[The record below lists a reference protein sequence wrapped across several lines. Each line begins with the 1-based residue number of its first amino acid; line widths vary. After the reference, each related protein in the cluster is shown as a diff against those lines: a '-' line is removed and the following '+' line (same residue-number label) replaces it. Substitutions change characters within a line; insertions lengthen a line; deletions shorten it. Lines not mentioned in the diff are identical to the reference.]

1 MPDLILASASKARQT
16 LLHQAGVKFRTQV
29 SQLDEASFKASLKA
43 EDATAQ
49 MAAEALGE
57 LKARKVAQQIPESL
71 VIGADQIL
79 SINDIWFDKP
89 VDLEHARAHL
99 AALSGKTHFLHTS
112 VSVLRGEQV
121 LWHHNETC
129 EMTMRDL
136 SADFID
142 AYLAQEGE
150 EVLHEP
156 VRGVADVGAALRS
169 RRRVDERHVPE
180 ASDLRGEG
188 YRKLPPG
195 CRARSH
201 LGLVHAVHREVFL
214 KGIRL

>member
-150 EVLHEP
+150 EVLYS
-156 VRGVADVGAALRS
+156 VGAYRL
-169 RRRVDERHVPE
+169 
-180 ASDLRGEG
+180 EG
-188 YRKLPPG
+188 LGAQLFSKIYG
-195 CRARSH
+195 DFFTI
-201 LGLVHAVHREVFL
+201 LGLPLLPLLEFL
-214 KGIRL
+214 RNNQILKR

>member
-1 MPDLILASASKARQT
+1 MNRQLKEIKDPDLIIGLGCSNG
-16 LLHQAGVKFRTQV
+16 LGF
-29 SQLDEASFKASLKA
+29 LDKRV
-43 EDATAQ
+43 
-49 MAAEALGE
+49 EALGE

-150 EVLHEP
+150 EVLYS
-156 VRGVADVGAALRS
+156 VGAYRL
-169 RRRVDERHVPE
+169 
-180 ASDLRGEG
+180 EG
-188 YRKLPPG
+188 LGAQLFSKIYG
-195 CRARSH
+195 DFFTI
-201 LGLVHAVHREVFL
+201 LGLPLLPLLEFL
-214 KGIRL
+214 RNNQILKR

>member
-49 MAAEALGE
+49 MAVEALGE

-150 EVLHEP
+150 EVLYS
-156 VRGVADVGAALRS
+156 VGAYRL
-169 RRRVDERHVPE
+169 
-180 ASDLRGEG
+180 EG
-188 YRKLPPG
+188 LGAQLFSKIYG
-195 CRARSH
+195 DFFTI
-201 LGLVHAVHREVFL
+201 LGLPLLPLLEFL
-214 KGIRL
+214 RNNQILKR

>member
-57 LKARKVAQQIPESL
+57 LKA
-71 VIGADQIL
+71 
-79 SINDIWFDKP
+79 DIWFDKP

-150 EVLHEP
+150 EVLYS
-156 VRGVADVGAALRS
+156 VGAYRL
-169 RRRVDERHVPE
+169 
-180 ASDLRGEG
+180 EG
-188 YRKLPPG
+188 LGAQLFSKIYG
-195 CRARSH
+195 DFFTI
-201 LGLVHAVHREVFL
+201 LGLPLLPLLEFL
-214 KGIRL
+214 RNNQILKR

>member
-49 MAAEALGE
+49 MAVEALGE

-142 AYLAQEGE
+142 DALPEITRLRQAGE
-150 EVLHEP
+150 RVLTELSEI
-156 VRGVADVGAALRS
+156 DSESQAAACNRNLEMRDGQWTLVQRS
-169 RRRVDERHVPE
+169 
-180 ASDLRGEG
+180 
-188 YRKLPPG
+188 
-195 CRARSH
+195 
-201 LGLVHAVHREVFL
+201 
-214 KGIRL
+214 